1 MFNSEKI
8 FLNWFLWNVIVMIV
22 IVVRPAHAALIAH
35 AASHLIK
42 GFRRAGFDRAQ
53 CSHLQNLL

>member
-1 MFNSEKI
+1 MS
-8 FLNWFLWNVIVMIV
+8 LNLFLWNVIVIIV